1 MYVCILF
8 GRIHI
13 RLQIV
18 KLKIYIYIYIYIY
31 ICKTGNTGFKPR
43 ITQESIKTVISTVV
57 LLIHE
62 RFKLEKKTKSIMNI
76 VYSTE

>member
-18 KLKIYIYIYIYIY
+18 KLKKKKKKS
-31 ICKTGNTGFKPR
+31 KTGNTGFKPR
-43 ITQESIKTVISTVV
+43 ITQESIKTLISTVV
-57 LLIHE
+57 LLIRE
-62 RFKLEKKTKSIMNI
+62 RFKLEKKCIVNI